1 MKKIVV
7 AIVLSIGFIGCKQ
20 EVKNIEVVEESME
33 VVDISQYE
41 SFGDEISAD
50 GLISTNEMMEKYNQ
64 MAVGD
69 SLEITFQGKV
79 NSICQTKGC
88 WMKVDLGELETES
101 FVKFKDY
108 SFFVPMDADG
118 ADAIVKGIAYKEET
132 SVEELQHYAKDA
144 GKSEEEI
151 TAITTPKV
159 EYTFM
164 ADGVLLKKKG

>member
-7 AIVLSIGFIGCKQ
+7 AIVLSIVFIGCKQ
-20 EVKNIEVVEESME
+20 EVKNIEVVEESMKI
-33 VVDISQYE
+33 VDTSEYE
-41 SFGDEISAD
+41 SFGDKISTD

-88 WMKVDLGELETES
+88 WMKVDLGEPKTES

-118 ADAIVKGIAYKEET
+118 VDAIVKGIAYKEET